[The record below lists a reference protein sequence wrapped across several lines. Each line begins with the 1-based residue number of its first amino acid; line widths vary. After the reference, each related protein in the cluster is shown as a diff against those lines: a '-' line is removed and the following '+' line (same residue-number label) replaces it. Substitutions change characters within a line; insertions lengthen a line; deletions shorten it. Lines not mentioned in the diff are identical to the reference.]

1 MKRVYTDNRF
11 PGVEVVN
18 NGDTTFVIQENG
30 QSIGRFLASE
40 TDAPNVSEAFA
51 QRRAKAYFE
60 RRHINS
66 VPEQAVSIR
75 RKRLSDSSAPVRKQ
89 VALKPRAPAAVDLDA
104 LIARARTEP
113 DPVKAAAL
121 KKQAI
126 DLMAKEESV
135 AKQVVGSLLS

>member
-11 PGVEVVN
+11 LGVEVIN
-18 NGDTTFVIQENG
+18 NGDNTFVIQENG
-30 QSIGRFLASE
+30 QLVGHFLASE
-40 TDAPNVSEAFA
+40 TDAPSVSEAFA

-60 RRHINS
+60 RRYANS
-66 VPEQAVSIR
+66 VPEQVVSIR
-75 RKRLSDSSAPVRKQ
+75 RNRLSDSSAPVRKQ
-89 VALKPRAPAAVDLDA
+89 AAPKPMVAAAVDLDA

-113 DPVKAAAL
+113 DPDKAAAL

-126 DLMAKEESV
+126 ELMAKEESV